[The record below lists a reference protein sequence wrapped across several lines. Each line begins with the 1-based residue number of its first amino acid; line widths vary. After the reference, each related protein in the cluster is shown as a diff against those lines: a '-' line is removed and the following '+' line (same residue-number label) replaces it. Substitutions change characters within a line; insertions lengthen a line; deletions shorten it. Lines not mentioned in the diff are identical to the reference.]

1 MIQSGKF
8 DSLYMNIKKLGNSIL
23 IFAIKRLLEIIGL
36 IIFSSGILLFIALIS
51 YSPSDPNFIFPN
63 NTQIKNIFG
72 FRGSFIS
79 DIFMQSVGLICYLV
93 PITYIFT
100 GLNIFRK
107 KEIFLFLENT
117 FFIILYCII
126 GAAFFNFYHENT
138 FTLFINGNGGFIGS
152 YLNENFLNDIITSY
166 KNIFYYLFTTL
177 ITIFFLISINFN
189 IKEFFRFIKKVSKF
203 FFKKDDK
210 NYTSKDELIDQYIP
224 QDEIKI

>member
-8 DSLYMNIKKLGNSIL
+8 DSSYMNIRKLGNSIL

-36 IIFSSGILLFIALIS
+36 IIFSFGVLLFIALIS
-51 YSPSDPNFIFPN
+51 YSPADPNFIFPN
-63 NTQIKNIFG
+63 NTQIKNILG

-117 FFIILYCII
+117 FFIILYSII
-126 GAAFFNFYHENT
+126 GATFLNFY
-138 FTLFINGNGGFIGS
+138 
-152 YLNENFLNDIITSY
+152 Y
-166 KNIFYYLFTTL
+166 
-177 ITIFFLISINFN
+177 
-189 IKEFFRFIKKVSKF
+189 
-203 FFKKDDK
+203 
-210 NYTSKDELIDQYIP
+210 
-224 QDEIKI
+224 

>member
-8 DSLYMNIKKLGNSIL
+8 DSSYMNIRKLGNSIL

-36 IIFSSGILLFIALIS
+36 IIFSFGVLLFIALIS
-51 YSPSDPNFIFPN
+51 YSPADPNFIFPN
-63 NTQIKNIFG
+63 NTQIKNILG

-117 FFIILYCII
+117 FFIILYSII
-126 GAAFFNFYHENT
+126 GATFLNFYYEDT

-152 YLNENFLNDIITSY
+152 YLNENFLNDIISSY
-166 KNIFYYLFTTL
+166 KNIFYYLFITL
-177 ITIFFLISINFN
+177 ITIFFFISVNFN
-189 IKEFFRFIKKVSKF
+189 IKEFFKLIKKISKF
-203 FFKKDDK
+203 
-210 NYTSKDELIDQYIP
+210 LL
-224 QDEIKI
+224 KI